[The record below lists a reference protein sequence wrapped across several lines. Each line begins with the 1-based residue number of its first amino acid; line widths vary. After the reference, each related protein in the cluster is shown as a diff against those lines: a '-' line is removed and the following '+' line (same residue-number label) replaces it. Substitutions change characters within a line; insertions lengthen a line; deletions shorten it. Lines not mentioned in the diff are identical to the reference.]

1 MQTQR
6 RHIPWLR
13 WIAGAAIALVVLIQ
27 LVPVWAAQK
36 NPPVHSEP
44 DWSSAEARAIAR
56 RACYDC
62 HSNET
67 TWPLYSKIAPVS
79 WLVTYD
85 VVEGR
90 EKLNFSEWTLGG
102 DKEADD
108 IAEIVAEG
116 EMPPRIYTIMH
127 PEAVLSDGERQILM
141 DAFGGDRELGGRLRP

>member
-1 MQTQR
+1 MQTPR
-6 RHIPWLR
+6 RPFPWLR
-13 WIAGAAIALVVLIQ
+13 WIAGAAIVLVVLIQ
-27 LVPVWAAQK
+27 LVPVWAVQQ

-44 DWSSAEARAIAR
+44 DWSNAEAQAIAR

-67 TWPLYSKIAPVS
+67 VWPLYSKIAPVS

-90 EKLNFSEWTLGG
+90 EKLNFSEWALGG
-102 DKEADD
+102 GKEADD
-108 IAEIVAEG
+108 IAETVAEG

-127 PEAVLSDGERQILM
+127 PEAVLSDAERQVLM
-141 DAFGGDRELGGRLRP
+141 DAFGGSAELGRRLQP